1 MAVQLNIEY
10 EQLVTLID
18 QLSDEQ
24 RKDLLTRLLTQ
35 QAHERPL
42 TIEEKLQLLEAAKLR
57 NPVNEEPSLSREDW
71 YTDDG
76 R

>member
-1 MAVQLNIEY
+1 MAVQLSIEY